1 MEEQVLDYDFYF
13 SIYNALSDVFDEKLI
28 ETLEAYLLYFQSLE
42 YCLGFLCG
50 SILISLFFSIL
61 KEVYK

>member
-1 MEEQVLDYDFYF
+1 MEEQVLDYDFYL
-13 SIYNALSDVFDEKLI
+13 SMYNALSDVFDEKLNEI
-28 ETLEAYLLYFQSLE
+28 LQNYLLNFENLE
-42 YCLGFLCG
+42 YCLGFVCG